1 MRQIGKG
8 SLLNI
13 AKYLFIA
20 AVLAPGVAVAE
31 PSYLKC
37 ELVSAPKYQ
46 QFTSQ
51 RQKDAFLSGIYE
63 KGMAGYVVPP
73 SATWKVDLDAGQI
86 EDLENGPR
94 WTVKNLKVTEGF
106 IEGKTEFG
114 SDFLLSRVTG
124 QLSYVKYSGTES
136 FVQEGI
142 DVPTYAVWVYQCS
155 ATGKR
160 VV

>member
-1 MRQIGKG
+1 MG
-8 SLLNI
+8 
-13 AKYLFIA
+13 
-20 AVLAPGVAVAE
+20 E

-37 ELVSAPKYQ
+37 ELVSAPKSQ

-51 RQKDAFLSGIYE
+51 RQKDAFLAGIFK
-63 KGMAGYVVPP
+63 KGMAGYVAPP
-73 SATWKVDLDAGQI
+73 SATWKVDLYADQV

-124 QLSYVKYSGTES
+124 QLSYIKYSGTQS
-136 FVQEGI
+136 FSLEGI
-142 DVPTYAVWVYQCS
+142 SVPTYAVWVYQCS
-155 ATGKR
+155 ATGER
-160 VV
+160 TV

>member
-1 MRQIGKG
+1 M
-8 SLLNI
+8 NI
-13 AKYLFIA
+13 AKSLLIA
-20 AVLAPGVAVAE
+20 AALAPGVAMAK

-51 RQKDAFLSGIYE
+51 RQKDAFLAGILE
-63 KGMAGYVVPP
+63 KGIMGFVVPP
-73 SATWKVDLDAGQI
+73 SATWKIDLDAGQV

-94 WTVKNLKVTEGF
+94 WAVKDLKVTDGF
-106 IEGKTEFG
+106 IEGKTGFG

-124 QLSYVKYSGTES
+124 QLSYIKYSGIDS
-136 FVQEGI
+136 FALEGI
-142 DVPTYAVWVYQCS
+142 TVPTYGVWVYQCS
-155 ATGKR
+155 ATGER

>member
-1 MRQIGKG
+1 MK
-8 SLLNI
+8 I
-13 AKYLFIA
+13 AKLLIISA
-20 AVLAPGVAVAE
+20 ALAPGFAIAKA
-31 PSYLKC
+31 SYLKC

-51 RQKDAFLSGIYE
+51 RQKDAFLAGILD
-63 KGMAGYVVPP
+63 KGMMGFVVPP
-73 SATWKVDLDAGQI
+73 SATWKVDIDGGQV

-124 QLSYVKYSGTES
+124 QLSYIKYSGTEN
-136 FVQEGI
+136 FVLEGI
-142 DVPTYAVWVYQCS
+142 TVPTYGVWVYQCS
-155 ATGKR
+155 ATDER

>member
-1 MRQIGKG
+1 MK
-8 SLLNI
+8 I
-13 AKYLFIA
+13 AKFLIVA
-20 AVLAPGVAVAE
+20 AALAPGVAMAK

-51 RQKDAFLSGIYE
+51 RQKDAFLAGILD
-63 KGMAGYVVPP
+63 KGIMGFVVPP
-73 SATWKVDLDAGQI
+73 SATWKVDLDAGQV

-94 WTVKNLKVTEGF
+94 WTVKSLNVTEAY
-106 IEGKTEFG
+106 IEGKTDFG

-124 QLSYVKYSGTES
+124 QLSYTKYSGIDS
-136 FVQEGI
+136 FVLEGI
-142 DVPTYAVWVYQCS
+142 NVPTYGVWVYQCS
-155 ATGKR
+155 ASGER

>member
-1 MRQIGKG
+1 M
-8 SLLNI
+8 NI
-13 AKYLFIA
+13 AKFLIVA
-20 AVLAPGVAVAE
+20 AALAPGVAMAK

-51 RQKDAFLSGIYE
+51 RQKDAFLAGILD
-63 KGMAGYVVPP
+63 KGIMGFVVPP
-73 SATWKVDLDAGQI
+73 SATWKVDLDAGQV

-94 WTVKNLKVTEGF
+94 WTVKNVKVTEGF

-124 QLSYVKYSGTES
+124 QLSYIKYSGIDS
-136 FVQEGI
+136 FVLEGI
-142 DVPTYAVWVYQCS
+142 NVPTYGVWVYQCS
-155 ATGKR
+155 ASGER